1 MELRMSRKERD
12 RLKVMAALAEGRL
25 KQAEAAAR
33 VRLSVRQVR
42 RILRRYE
49 AEGDAG
55 LVHRTPGRPAANQV
69 APEVVREIVT
79 RLEADYGGFGP
90 TLAAEKLAERDD
102 LRVSRE
108 WLRQRMIRAGLWTSR
123 RRRVRHHAWRER
135 RAAFGELVQMDTS
148 EHAWFE
154 GRGEAEPVLVKMID
168 DATSRTV
175 LRFFPADTT
184 EANLEV
190 LRRWVRRHG

>member
-12 RLKVMAALAEGRL
+12 RLKVVAAVAEGRL

-55 LVHRTPGRPAANQV
+55 LVHRARGRPAANQV
-69 APEVVREIVT
+69 ASEVVREIVT

-90 TLAAEKLAERDD
+90 REKAPAVPCAGGIERVDGVLD
-102 LRVSRE
+102 QPAIATTTQGFV
-108 WLRQRMIRAGLWTSR
+108 RA
-123 RRRVRHHAWRER
+123 
-135 RAAFGELVQMDTS
+135 
-148 EHAWFE
+148 
-154 GRGEAEPVLVKMID
+154 
-168 DATSRTV
+168 
-175 LRFFPADTT
+175 
-184 EANLEV
+184 
-190 LRRWVRRHG
+190 RWPGW